1 MSYSGFSE
9 YVTGCLSTSRRGKF
23 PTVTQIVH
31 WREHAAGRPKYRRTL
46 AAKPR
51 PAVHAPRM
59 PAGRAREGGR
69 AVLPPL
75 GIISARQPVANTI
88 AQRKP
93 GRVPPVTPALQ
104 QRTARLGSFGPNVT
118 YDRNILNLRG
128 NEPEV
133 RQLGSG
139 VGPRVSSSQS
149 RLSARPRVEGD
160 EDRGGTGEAS
170 HRDSLRLLGH
180 RSIECTVVVNL
191 THTIAPSVRV
201 WPKQCR
207 SPHPRTLPRQV
218 RMERNKRSRQSWCR
232 KPQQPIGRS
241 DELPACLF
249 RSTSPKSES

>member
-1 MSYSGFSE
+1 
-9 YVTGCLSTSRRGKF
+9 
-23 PTVTQIVH
+23 
-31 WREHAAGRPKYRRTL
+31 
-46 AAKPR
+46 
-51 PAVHAPRM
+51 M
-59 PAGRAREGGR
+59 PAGRAREGGEATKPSATLCRR
-69 AVLPPL
+69 AVLPPP

-118 YDRNILNLRG
+118 YERNILNLRG

-139 VGPRVSSSQS
+139 VGLRVSSSQS

-201 WPKQCR
+201 WPKQ
-207 SPHPRTLPRQV
+207 
-218 RMERNKRSRQSWCR
+218 
-232 KPQQPIGRS
+232 
-241 DELPACLF
+241 
-249 RSTSPKSES
+249 